1 MALYVVNMLPSM
13 YLPSLFL
20 QLTIPFQSV
29 QAITKEKTALVIPNA
44 IQISTTNDKYG
55 FSSLGNRDMTYNIVF
70 KCWQN
75 VLLEQ
80 VHLLPIQLSDKL
92 KAGVCIHVCIL
103 HVY

>member
-1 MALYVVNMLPSM
+1 MEALHQTFDCPFLYT
-13 YLPSLFL
+13 L
-20 QLTIPFQSV
+20 QLTIPFLSV

-44 IQISTTNDKYG
+44 IQVSTTHEKYG

-80 VHLLPIQLSDKL
+80 VHEVHNNTAAIGLRATIR
-92 KAGVCIHVCIL
+92 
-103 HVY
+103 